1 MRPTLVGMGWFP
13 DELGGVN
20 RYLRGLL
27 AALEEAGA
35 APRAVVLGPAR
46 DTPAGVT
53 VAARSDA
60 PLPLRLLAMHRA
72 TRTAELLDI
81 HFALYGLLPTLRGR
95 TPVVVHFQGPWAAES
110 AGPEN
115 RPRRIRHAIEQAV
128 YRRARVLVV
137 LSEAFREVLVEDYG
151 VARERIHVVPP
162 GVELD
167 RFTPG
172 DRGDARD
179 RLGVPPGAFVA
190 VTARRL
196 VSRMGLDVLLEAWR
210 SVAEERDDAL
220 LLVAGEGAERDVL
233 EARAAGLPVRFLG
246 RVDDATLVDAY
257 RAADVSVVPS
267 VALEGFGLV
276 ALESLACGTPVVV
289 TDVGGLPGAVRELD
303 PSLVVPA
310 GDAAALAAR
319 ILAPLPNAAAC
330 RTHAER
336 FGWKAVA
343 QRHLELYAAAASPR
357 LRVVYL
363 DHTAVLSGAEIA
375 LARLVP
381 ALDVEAHAILAQDG
395 PLAERLRAAGVTVEV
410 LPLAE
415 GARGL
420 PRGSVGLGAL
430 PGFARSVA
438 YSIRLARR
446 LRALRPDVV
455 HTNSLKSALYG
466 GVAARLARAP
476 CVWQI
481 HDRIA
486 VDYLPAAA
494 VRLVRVAARVLPQA
508 VIANSH
514 STLATLPP
522 LRRSVVIPPP
532 VPAASTRH
540 DERPPGLRVGI
551 VGRIAPWK
559 GQHVFLAAFARA
571 FPNGDVQGVV
581 VGAPMFGANEDAY
594 AGELRTQVQ
603 NLGLGDRVSFT
614 GFRADIAAELA
625 RLDVLVHASVV
636 PEPFGQVVV
645 EGMAAGVAVIA
656 SDAGGPAEIIER
668 ERSGLLVPPGDVA
681 ALAAALQR
689 LAGDSTLRARLAA
702 AGLERARAYEPAA
715 VAPQVLAVYRSVT

>member
-1 MRPTLVGMGWFP
+1 MRPTLLGTGWFP
-13 DELGGVN
+13 DELGGLS

-35 APRAVVLGPAR
+35 APRAIVLGPAR
-46 DTPAGVT
+46 DSPAGVT
-53 VAARSDA
+53 VAARSEA

-72 TRTAELLDI
+72 ARGAELLDI
-81 HFALYGLLPTLRGR
+81 HFALYGLLPVLFRR
-95 TPVVVHFQGPWAAES
+95 APVVVHFQGPWAAES
-110 AGPEN
+110 ATS
-115 RPRRIRHAIEQAV
+115 RPLRRAIERAV

-137 LSEAFREVLVEDYG
+137 LSDAFRELLVEEYRVTRDR
-151 VARERIHVVPP
+151 VHVVPP
-162 GVELD
+162 GIELD

-172 DRGDARD
+172 DRDEARD
-179 RLGVPPGAFVA
+179 RLGVPREAFVA
-190 VTARRL
+190 VAARRL
-196 VSRMGLDVLLEAWR
+196 VSRMGLDVLLDAWR
-210 SVAEERDDAL
+210 TVAAERADAL
-220 LLVAGEGAERDVL
+220 LLVAGEGPDRDSL

-246 RVDDATLVDAY
+246 RVDDETLVDAY
-257 RAADVSVVPS
+257 RAADLSVVPS

-289 TDVGGLPGAVRELD
+289 TNVGGLPEAVRDLD

-310 GDAAALAAR
+310 ADAAALAAR
-319 ILAPLPNAAAC
+319 ILAPLPHASDC
-330 RTHAER
+330 RAHAER
-336 FGWKAVA
+336 FGWDAVA
-343 QRHLELYAAAASPR
+343 KRHLELYAVAASPR
-357 LRVVYL
+357 PRVVYL
-363 DHTAVLSGAEIA
+363 DHTAVLSGGEIA

-381 ALDVEAHAILAQDG
+381 ALDVDAHAILAQDG

-420 PRGSVGLGAL
+420 PRGSVGIGAL
-430 PGFARSVA
+430 PGLVHSLA

-466 GVAARLARAP
+466 GVAARLARVP

-486 VDYLPAAA
+486 ADYLPAAA
-494 VRLVRVAARVLPQA
+494 VRLVRIAARVLPRA

-514 STLATLPP
+514 ATLATLPP
-522 LRRSVVIPPP
+522 LRRAVVIPPP
-532 VPAASTRH
+532 VPAASSRKA
-540 DERPPGLRVGI
+540 ERPPGLRVGI

-571 FPNGDVQGVV
+571 FPNGDAQGVV
-581 VGAPMFGANEDAY
+581 VGAPMFGAREDAY
-594 AGELRTQVQ
+594 ADELRTQATS
-603 NLGLGDRVSFT
+603 LGLGDRVTFT
-614 GFRADIAAELA
+614 GFRSDIEAELA

-681 ALAAALQR
+681 ALADALQR

-715 VAPQVLAVYRSVT
+715 VAAQVLAVYRSVT